1 MRLVLNKSSIVFNN
15 VDMMAILSEQY
26 NNFNRS
32 AFEEFMATIGGES
45 GSIWNKIQLLYMP
58 IFSSGSEAEPLYFD
72 VKSCTIK
79 KPSVNASAYWE
90 RINDAIMP
98 KVYGY
103 KGVTSVDSHSMGV
116 DVSGMGLTTRNTCLF
131 GALNG
136 NPYPSSSLSW
146 VSISTDNTEI
156 TFSIS
161 QTTNGYRIFNRQ
173 LGTEYVTVA
182 KETSGFG
189 QVSSVVMSQEG
200 GEMGICGTLGK
211 SHSENTI
218 EETEVKLF
226 EMAAKNQPST
236 NSYGALVTIQG
247 IAKSLTYAEAD
258 TLRIAIDNLVNKM
271 AL

>member
-1 MRLVLNKSSIVFNN
+1 MKLIFNKSSIVFNK

-26 NNFNRS
+26 NNFNRI

-79 KPSVNASAYWE
+79 KPSVDASAYWE
-90 RINDAIMP
+90 RINDAVMP

-103 KGVTSVDSHSMGV
+103 KGVTSGDSHSIGV
-116 DVSGMGLTTRNTCLF
+116 DVSDMGLTTKNACLF
-131 GALNG
+131 GALNA
-136 NPYPSSSLSW
+136 NPYPGSSLIW
-146 VSISTDNTEI
+146 VSISTNVI
-156 TFSIS
+156 KNNFSI
-161 QTTNGYRIFNRQ
+161 QQLVNDYKIYNRQ
-173 LGTEYVTVA
+173 DGTEYVAAT
-182 KETSGFG
+182 KSSSGFG
-189 QVSSVVMSQEG
+189 SVSSVVMSQENG
-200 GEMGICGTLGK
+200 AIGICGTYGK
-211 SHSENTI
+211 AQRESTI
-218 EETEVKLF
+218 EDVEVKMF
-226 EMAAKNQPST
+226 EIAAKFEANT
-236 NSYGALVTIQG
+236 NTYGALVTIQG

>member
-1 MRLVLNKSSIVFNN
+1 MRLVLNKSSIVFNK
-15 VDMMAILSEQY
+15 VDMMAILSNQY

-58 IFSSGSEAEPLYFD
+58 IFSSGYEAEPLYFD
-72 VKSCTIK
+72 VKSCTTK
-79 KPSVNASAYWE
+79 KPSLDASACWE
-90 RINDAIMP
+90 RTNDAIMP

-103 KGVTSVDSHSMGV
+103 KGVTLSDLYRIGV
-116 DVSGMGLTTRNTCLF
+116 DVSGMGLTTKNACLF

-136 NPYPSSSLSW
+136 NPYPSSSLKW
-146 VSISTDNTEI
+146 ISISTDSNQI
-156 TFSIS
+156 AFSI
-161 QTTNGYRIFNRQ
+161 QQRINDYVIFNQRNS
-173 LGTEYVTVA
+173 TEYLTVA
-182 KETSGFG
+182 KGTSGFG
-189 QVSSVVMSQEG
+189 QVSSVVMSQEN
-200 GEMGICGTLGK
+200 GEIGVCGTFGK

-226 EMAAKNQPST
+226 EMASKDYSQLNT
-236 NSYGALVTIQG
+236 YGALITIQG

>member
-15 VDMMAILSEQY
+15 FDMMEILSEQY

-72 VKSCTIK
+72 VKSGAIK
-79 KPSVNASAYWE
+79 KPSVDASSYWE

-103 KGVTSVDSHSMGV
+103 KGVVSGDSYSIGV
-116 DVSGMGLTTRNTCLF
+116 DVSGMGLTTRNACLF
-131 GALNG
+131 GALNA
-136 NPYPSSSLSW
+136 NPHPGSSLKW
-146 VSISTDNTEI
+146 ISISTDSVQI
-156 TFSIS
+156 AFSI
-161 QTTNGYRIFNRQ
+161 QQRINDYTIFNQ
-173 LGTEYVTVA
+173 QNSTEYLTVA
-182 KETSGFG
+182 KGTSGFG
-189 QVSSVVMSQEG
+189 QVSSVVMSQEN
-200 GEMGICGTLGK
+200 GEMGLCGTLGK

-226 EMAAKNQPST
+226 EMDAKNKSSL